1 MGHTVVL
8 GGGMVGAV
16 MAQDLA
22 QDPGRTV
29 FLVDRDQQRLATVAK
44 QEARVHPICA
54 DLADCSAI
62 SNILDSADLV
72 LGALPSR
79 LGLQTLRTVIAAG
92 KPYCDITFT
101 PEDAWEL
108 DPLAKAHGVVAVVD
122 CGVAPGMTNLLAGV
136 AARTL
141 QPCTSIEMR
150 VGGIPKHPKP
160 PWNFKAAFSPFDVV
174 DEYLRPA
181 RLVRDGAVV
190 VRPALSDVVQ
200 LEFPEV
206 GMLEAFNTDGLRS
219 LTATLNVPNLVEQTM
234 RYPGHRDL
242 AWACRE
248 TGLWSEEPIRIGE
261 QEVVPRAVTCA
272 SLFPHWTYE
281 PGEVDLTILRVE
293 AHGLLDGRPTT
304 LQWDLYDERD
314 PVTGWT
320 SMARTTA
327 FPATIVARL
336 IEEGVISEPGVYA
349 PETLATEDAVVD
361 TIMRELQ
368 TRGVV
373 YRASTA

>member
-8 GGGMVGAV
+8 GGGMVGSI
-16 MAQDLA
+16 MALDLA
-22 QDPGRTV
+22 QDADRTV
-29 FLVDRDQQRLATVAK
+29 QIVDRDEHRLAAVVK
-44 QEARVHPICA
+44 QDAHIEPICA
-54 DLADCSAI
+54 DLSDCSAI
-62 SNILDSADLV
+62 SEILTSADLV

-79 LGLQTLRTVIAAG
+79 LGLQTLRTVIESG

-108 DPLAKAHGVVAVVD
+108 APLAKAHEVVAVID

-136 AARTL
+136 AARQL
-141 QPCTSIEMR
+141 QPCTSIDMW
-150 VGGIPKHPKP
+150 VGGIPKHPVP

-181 RLVRDGAVV
+181 RIVRDGQVI
-190 VRPALSDVVQ
+190 VREALSDLDRIDLPQ
-200 LEFPEV
+200 V

-219 LTATLNVPNLVEQTM
+219 LTATLDVPNLVEKTL

-248 TGLWSEEPIRIGE
+248 TGLWSEGPIEVDG
-261 QEVVPRAVTCA
+261 QEVIPRDVTCA
-272 SLFPHWTYE
+272 ALFPHWTYA

-293 AHGLLDGRPTT
+293 ARGMLNGAPSVLR
-304 LQWDLYDERD
+304 WDLYDELD
-314 PVTGWT
+314 PATGWS

-336 IEEGVISEPGVYA
+336 IEQGVISEPGVYA
-349 PETLATEDAVVD
+349 PEALAGNAEVVETL
-361 TIMRELQ
+361 MRELQ
-368 TRGVV
+368 TRGVD
-373 YRASTA
+373 YRATTA